1 MGLRFEEHPL
11 ERIAHFDPA
20 LCRGDFCLL
29 LKPLT
34 RVLLWLND
42 DGLHLKM

>member
-1 MGLRFEEHPL
+1 MGLRLEHKPL
-11 ERIAHFDPA
+11 ERPSHFHSA
-20 LCRGDFCLL
+20 FRIGDVRLL

-34 RVLLWLND
+34 SILLWLND